1 MQIGNITIQ
10 GDIVSEALSNA
21 TVQEEI
27 EKAIKKQF
35 NEIKNQALEE
45 FDNHPVT
52 QELLNPEGGNISNT
66 LGGYGDLFGFIGF
79 EAGFNPIAPVRRELK
94 SKIKFKGTDLSI
106 NYPRNKKGQFA
117 RGRRTRVIKVS
128 FEVPQLED
136 FDDSA
141 QFQGWNGG
149 RNWVKGIERGI
160 SGVSYYADY
169 PRGRSERGLQ
179 LKRPITEGPSN
190 RPMGF
195 KTTKYISKII
205 SNFTNN
211 FSNNI
216 I

>member
-1 MQIGNITIQ
+1 MKIGNIIIQ
-10 GDIVSEALSNA
+10 GDIVSEALSNVS
-21 TVQEEI
+21 VQDEI
-27 EKAIKKQF
+27 ERAIKKQF
-35 NEIKNQALEE
+35 NEIKNQALED
-45 FDNHPVT
+45 FDDHPVT
-52 QELLNPEGGNISNT
+52 QELLDPGQGNISNT

-79 EAGFNPIAPVRRELK
+79 EAGFNPISPVRAALK
-94 SKIKFKGTDLSI
+94 SKIKFKGTDLTI

-117 RGRRTRVIKVS
+117 TGKRTRIIKDS
-128 FEVPQLED
+128 FQIPELED
-136 FDDSA
+136 FNESA

-179 LKRPITEGPSN
+179 LKGPITDGPSN
-190 RPMGF
+190 RPTGF

-211 FSNNI
+211 FTNNI